1 MKKAALLF
9 ACGTEEAEALIPADI
24 LRRAGVH
31 VDIVGVGGN
40 ELTGSHGIMVKTDR
54 TYEETD
60 FSLYDMIIIPG
71 GMPGTTNIENTG
83 IADIL
88 GKAADEGKFI
98 AAICAAP
105 MILGKAGLLR
115 GKEAVC
121 YPGFE
126 KYLDGAVISEKKAV
140 KSGNII
146 TAKGMGAALEFALA
160 LVSVLC
166 GNERAEEIAFSVM
179 AK

>member
-9 ACGTEEAEALIPADI
+9 AAGTEETEALTPADI

-31 VDIVGVGGN
+31 VDIIGVGGR
-40 ELTGSHGIMVKTDR
+40 ELTGSHGITVKTDKS
-54 TYEETD
+54 YDDTD
-60 FSLYDMIIIPG
+60 FSGYDMIIIPG
-71 GMPGTTNIENTG
+71 GMPGTTNIENAG

-88 GKAADEGKFI
+88 KAADAKGKFI

-105 MILGKAGLLR
+105 MIPGKAGLLR

-126 KYLDGAVISEKKAV
+126 KYLDGAVISDKKV
-140 KSGNII
+140 VRSGNII

-166 GNERAEEIAFSVM
+166 GNERAEETAFSVM